1 VFNIDVE
8 PCLSAR
14 ARRCFPHGRSR
25 ANVARK
31 RDSHWTKFLVVT
43 VLLLWSCTAETTEYI
58 ALHLYQEVEFSDAI
72 VIATV
77 TDVANATVRVEQTLK
92 GSTPRSIHI
101 VDYIDGFMRPADQRP
116 LVRGTRELMF
126 LKATEDGYA
135 PLQTQFGRWLS
146 HGGSVEAPRQIAQ
159 LGLPDFRKTILQ
171 LVDLQSRAAVGGSR
185 AIDAYVEAL
194 QAADPHV
201 RLWAADSAYQQVNQP
216 SPRLVDAY
224 LKLWSTRDGEM
235 RGSTANAVIKWKIRD
250 AAPMLA
256 ATLREASDW
265 GDRATAARALGGTG
279 DLSFLPLLRTTAT
292 SDESDKVRGWAYE
305 GLAELLGRES
315 IPDLERGSKDRS
327 EFVRRSVAIHAFNM
341 ANHSTDAY
349 LRADVRKLLMLLA
362 EDTDRSVKQT
372 VQSFLKQLANP

>member
-1 VFNIDVE
+1 ME

-14 ARRCFPHGRSR
+14 ARRVPHEKYR
-25 ANVARK
+25 ANVARG
-31 RDSHWTKFLVVT
+31 RHLHWSTCLVVT
-43 VLLLWSCTAETTEYI
+43 LLLLWSSAAETTEYI
-58 ALHLYQEVEFSDAI
+58 ALHLHQEVEFSEAI
-72 VIATV
+72 VLATV

-126 LKATEDGYA
+126 LKATEGGYA
-135 PLQTQFGRWLS
+135 PLQTQFGRWLI
-146 HGGSVEAPRQIAQ
+146 HGGSVEAPGQIAQ
-159 LGLPDFRKTILQ
+159 LGLPDFRKTILW
-171 LVDLQSRAAVGGSR
+171 LVDLQSRAAGGGSR
-185 AIDAYVEAL
+185 AIDAYVQGL
-194 QAADPHV
+194 DAADPHV
-201 RLWAADSAYQQVNQP
+201 RLWAAHSAYRQVDQP
-216 SPRLVDAY
+216 LPRLVDAY
-224 LKLWSTRDGEM
+224 LKLWSTHDSEM
-235 RGSTANAVIKWKIRD
+235 RGSAANAVIKWKIRR

-256 ATLREASDW
+256 TTLREATAW

-305 GLAELLGRES
+305 GLTELLGRES
-315 IPDLERGSKDRS
+315 IPDLEKGSKDRS

-341 ANHSTDAY
+341 ANHSREAD
-349 LRADVRKLLMLLA
+349 LRADVRRLLLLLA